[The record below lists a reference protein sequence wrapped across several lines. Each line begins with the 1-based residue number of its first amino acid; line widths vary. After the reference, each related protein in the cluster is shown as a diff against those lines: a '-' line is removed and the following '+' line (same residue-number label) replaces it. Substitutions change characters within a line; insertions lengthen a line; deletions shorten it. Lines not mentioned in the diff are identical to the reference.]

1 MARRAAG
8 RFIGWFRPLRGDAQP
23 PLQEQLY
30 RAIRAGVLEGRLRPG
45 ERLPS
50 SRALAEDLGLSRNT
64 VTGACD
70 RLVAEG
76 YLAARPAS
84 GLFVAEDMPESLG
97 GQVDHGAAAS
107 FSRRGQR
114 LIGAGGQRLIGGDG
128 AVGSDPQAGRVF
140 AIGVPALDEFPLET
154 WRRITNRR
162 LRRSERGLLAH
173 GDPQGLLDLRLALAD
188 YLREARGLRC
198 GPEHILVVSGAQ
210 QALDLVGRVL
220 LDPGDLAALED
231 PGYAGIRQ
239 ALLAVGARL
248 APVPVDAQGLDPA
261 LLPKLAAGAKLVAV
275 TPSHQFPL
283 GGTMPL
289 PRRLALLAQARERD
303 FMILEDDYD
312 CEFRYAG
319 PPLPALQGLEQAT
332 GDAGRDGGGENGR
345 VIHVGTFSKV
355 LFPGLRLGY
364 LVLPPALLD
373 GFRRVKAI
381 ADGHGASLPQA
392 VLADFIAE
400 GHLAQHAR
408 RMRKLYRQRQQAL
421 LAALQESCGDS
432 LTVGPAEAGLHL
444 VAQFRDG
451 RDDRAA
457 AEACEAAGLAPSPL
471 SRYCIEHKMS
481 GLLLSYAAWPP
492 EALAAAARKLAKIL
506 AKP

>member
-8 RFIGWFRPLRGDAQP
+8 HFIGWFRPLRGEDQP
-23 PLQEQLY
+23 SLQEQLY
-30 RAIRAGVLEGRLRPG
+30 RAIRAGVLDGRLRPA

-64 VTGACD
+64 VTGAYD

-97 GQVDHGAAAS
+97 RSVDHGRRDRASS

-114 LIGAGGQRLIGGDG
+114 LIGAGSNRE
-128 AVGSDPQAGRVF
+128 AEAPAGRIF
-140 AIGVPALDEFPLET
+140 AIGLPALDEFPLEA

-162 LRRSERGLLAH
+162 LRRSERDLLAH
-173 GDPQGLLDLRLALAD
+173 GDPQGLLELRQALAD

-198 GPEHILVVSGAQ
+198 GPEQILVVSGAQ

-231 PGYAGIRQ
+231 PGYVGIRQ
-239 ALLAVGARL
+239 AMLAVGARL

-261 LLPKLAAGAKLVAV
+261 LLPKLAKGAKLVAV

-283 GGTMPL
+283 GGTLPL
-289 PRRLALLAQARERD
+289 PRRLALLAQARAED
-303 FMILEDDYD
+303 FLILEDDYD
-312 CEFRYAG
+312 CEYRYAG

-332 GDAGRDGGGENGR
+332 AEAGGDNGR

-381 ADGHGASLPQA
+381 ADGHNSALPQA
-392 VLADFIAE
+392 VLADFISE

-421 LAALQESCGDS
+421 LAALQESCGDILS
-432 LTVGPAEAGLHL
+432 VQPAEAGLHL
-444 VAQFRDG
+444 VAHFKDG
-451 RDDRAA
+451 RDDSLAA
-457 AEACEAAGLAPSPL
+457 AACQAAGLAPSPL
-471 SRYCIEHKMS
+471 SRYCIQRKMS

-492 EALAAAARKLAKIL
+492 EELTAAAGRLAAALR
-506 AKP
+506 

>member
-8 RFIGWFRPLRGDAQP
+8 RFIGWFRPLRGEDQP

-97 GQVDHGAAAS
+97 ARVDHGRAAGSPVAG

-114 LIGAGGQRLIGGDG
+114 LIGAGSREAAL
-128 AVGSDPQAGRVF
+128 PAGRIF
-140 AIGVPALDEFPLET
+140 AIGVPALDEFPLEV
-154 WRRITNRR
+154 WRRLTNRR

-173 GDPQGLLDLRLALAD
+173 CDPQGLPALRQALAD

-198 GPEHILVVSGAQ
+198 GPEQILVVSGAQ

-220 LDPGDLAALED
+220 LDPGDLVALED

-239 ALLAVGARL
+239 AMLAVGARL
-248 APVPVDAQGLDPA
+248 APLPVDAQGLDPA
-261 LLPKLAAGAKLVAV
+261 LLPRLAAGAKLVAV

-289 PRRLALLAQARERD
+289 PRRLALLAQAREQD
-303 FMILEDDYD
+303 FLILEDDYD
-312 CEFRYAG
+312 CEYRYAG

-332 GDAGRDGGGENGR
+332 AESGGGNGR

-364 LVLPPALLD
+364 LALPPALLD

-381 ADGHGASLPQA
+381 ADGHNAALPQA

-421 LAALQESCGDS
+421 LAALRQHCGAILD
-432 LTVGPAEAGLHL
+432 VQPAEAGLHL
-444 VAQFRDG
+444 VARFKDG

-457 AEACEAAGLAPSPL
+457 VAACEAAGLAPAPL
-471 SRYCIEHKMS
+471 SRYCIDRAMS
-481 GLLLSYAAWPP
+481 GLLLSYAAWTPD
-492 EALAAAARKLAKIL
+492 ALAEAARKLAAVL
-506 AKP
+506 R

>member
-1 MARRAAG
+1 VARQAAG
-8 RFIGWFRPLRGDAQP
+8 RFIGWFRPLRGEDQP
-23 PLQEQLY
+23 SLQEQLY

-97 GQVDHGAAAS
+97 RQVDHGAAAS

-114 LIGAGGQRLIGGDG
+114 LIGAGGT
-128 AVGSDPQAGRVF
+128 VVSDAQAGRIF

-154 WRRITNRR
+154 WRRLTNRR
-162 LRRSERGLLAH
+162 LRRAERGLLAH
-173 GDPQGLLDLRLALAD
+173 CDPQGLPALRQALAD

-198 GPEHILVVSGAQ
+198 GPEQILVVSGAQ

-220 LDPGDLAALED
+220 LDPGDLVALED

-239 ALLAVGARL
+239 AMLAVGARL
-248 APVPVDAQGLDPA
+248 APLPVDAQGLDPA
-261 LLPKLAAGAKLVAV
+261 LLPRLAAGAKLVAV

-289 PRRLALLAQARERD
+289 PRRLALLAQAREQD
-303 FMILEDDYD
+303 FLILEDDYD

-332 GDAGRDGGGENGR
+332 GESSGENGR

-364 LVLPPALLD
+364 LALPPALLD

-381 ADGHGASLPQA
+381 ADGHNAALPQA

-421 LAALQESCGDS
+421 LAALRQHCGTILD
-432 LTVGPAEAGLHL
+432 VQPAEAGLHL
-444 VAQFRDG
+444 VAQFKDG

-457 AEACEAAGLAPSPL
+457 VAACEAAGLAPAPL
-471 SRYCIEHKMS
+471 SRYCIDRKMS
-481 GLLLSYAAWPP
+481 GLLLSYAAWTP
-492 EALAAAARKLAKIL
+492 EALTEAARKLAAIL